1 MRMILALQVV
11 KATKVVV
18 MNSAEIEIQ
27 SAKCVEANVG
37 KNILAH
43 CDSTVCYKEAELVV
57 VFVMQ

>member
-1 MRMILALQVV
+1 
-11 KATKVVV
+11 

-37 KNILAH
+37 KYILAH

-57 VFVMQ
+57 VLVMQ